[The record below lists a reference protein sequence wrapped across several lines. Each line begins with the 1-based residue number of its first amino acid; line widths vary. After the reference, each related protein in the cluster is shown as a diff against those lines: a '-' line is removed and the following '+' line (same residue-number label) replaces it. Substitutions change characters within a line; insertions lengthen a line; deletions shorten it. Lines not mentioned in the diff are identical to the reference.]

1 MVKENKMLIRSIK
14 GELISKQEIKNDFK
28 EKINFN

>member
-1 MVKENKMLIRSIK
+1 MVKENKMLFRSIK

-28 EKINFN
+28 EKTNFN